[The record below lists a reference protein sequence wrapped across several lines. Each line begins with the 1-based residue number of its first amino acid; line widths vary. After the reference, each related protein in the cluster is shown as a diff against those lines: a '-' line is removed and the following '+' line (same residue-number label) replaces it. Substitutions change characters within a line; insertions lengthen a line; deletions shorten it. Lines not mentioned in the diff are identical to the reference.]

1 MQLLKTNTI
10 LYPKRKSNGFTLVE
24 LIVVIGVIAV
34 LTTVF
39 LINFSS
45 QKGPRNLRISTA
57 ELNTNLRKIQ
67 SYTLSSRDTATGVPA
82 AYYLMSLNT
91 LSGANT
97 KYTSSLIDNNSAIS
111 TTETVVLP
119 TDVTIN
125 SISITA
131 ADGTTVAG
139 PIECVQIAFKL
150 PFAVTYIDYDNNG
163 NGTCDVNFLSD
174 QNNPVTLASMIN
186 RKITITLKE
195 RVSGQTTTVVVNG
208 VSGVISQP

>member
-1 MQLLKTNTI
+1 MKFLNTNTI
-10 LYPKRKSNGFTLVE
+10 SHPKQRKQGFTLVE

-67 SYTLSSRDTATGVPA
+67 SYTLSSRDTASGVPA

-97 KYTSSLIDNNSAIS
+97 KYTSSLIDKNAASA

-119 TDVTIN
+119 IDVTVN
-125 SISITA
+125 NISIVA
-131 ADGTTVAG
+131 ADGTAVAG
-139 PIECVQIAFKL
+139 TIECAQIAFKL
-150 PFAVTYIDYDNNG
+150 PFATAYIDYDNNG
-163 NGTCDVNFLSD
+163 NGTCDVNFLND

-186 RKITITLKE
+186 RKITITLRE